1 MAENNCNQSCDLSQI
16 RESVCVHTGKIV
28 DSCLDKDCIEDLRV
42 YLTEDSQ
49 AALDQSTSTRARC
62 AELLN
67 IRLNVHPV
75 TFNRGYYAVDIT
87 YYYKIIADAVINC
100 TKPVS
105 IYGLAVFAKRVV
117 LCGGES
123 ATQVF
128 SSKQAPDC
136 CCGMRSLPEAIIEA
150 VDPMLLSARVL
161 DSCDNPRCPCEVA
174 DIPACIRDCFDS
186 PLITSG
192 ESRRLFVTLGQFSVV
207 RLERDAQL
215 LVPCFDYCIPDKE
228 CTDLSGCDESPCD
241 VFDRIDFP
249 MDAFYPGSAC
259 SSPNCGCSCDN

>member
-1 MAENNCNQSCDLSQI
+1 MPENNLNQCCDLSQI

-49 AALDQSTSTRARC
+49 QALDHSTSTRARC

-100 TKPVS
+100 TKPVT

-128 SSKQAPDC
+128 SSKQSSSC
-136 CCGMRSLPEAIIEA
+136 YGSQNLPEAIIEA

-161 DSCDNPRCPCEVA
+161 DSCENHKCPCEVA
-174 DIPACIRDCFDS
+174 DIPACICECFDS
-186 PLITSG
+186 PLVTTG
-192 ESRRLFVTLGQFSVV
+192 ENRRLFVTLGQFSVV

-215 LVPCFDYCIPDKE
+215 MLPCFDYCIPEKE
-228 CTDLSGCDESPCD
+228 CTDISGCDESPCD

-249 MDAFYPGSAC
+249 MDAFYPGTAC
-259 SSPNCGCSCDN
+259 ATSGGNCGCET